1 MILRHFTPLSIYIFF
16 SFLGAWAQWRG
27 QVTVAFK
34 NCRRLFAVILEAN
47 HQPTAPCPSPSNRHN
62 RSKKG
67 SCGQLK
73 HTLYNFI
80 AFSHRGSSAVPV
92 RRRQWGRS
100 SAQISFSLC
109 QWGLGAEEAHSLES
123 YKKKVSEMLK
133 EPAAGPGSHS
143 QADRGTRAFSL
154 TFQASA
160 SKAERFLNLS
170 FYGSKPSSLI
180 WVPGERGHW
189 NCAQLPFRNFYFFA
203 AYLRVF
209 WVVSKDALPNLE

>member
-1 MILRHFTPLSIYIFF
+1 MTRTGYSCLLKKKIAADCLLWFWKQTISPQHHIP
-16 SFLGAWAQWRG
+16 
-27 QVTVAFK
+27 
-34 NCRRLFAVILEAN
+34 
-47 HQPTAPCPSPSNRHN
+47 PPSNRHN
-62 RSKKG
+62 RSKRG
-67 SCGQLK
+67 SWGQLK

-109 QWGLGAEEAHSLES
+109 QWGLGAEEAHSLDS

-143 QADRGTRAFSL
+143 QADRDTGEFPL

-160 SKAERFLNLS
+160 RLSDSASKVERFLNLS
-170 FYGSKPSSLI
+170 FYGPKPSSLI

-189 NCAQLPFRNFYFFA
+189 NCAQLPFRNFSFFFLRLIREYFELF
-203 AYLRVF
+203 
-209 WVVSKDALPNLE
+209 PPP